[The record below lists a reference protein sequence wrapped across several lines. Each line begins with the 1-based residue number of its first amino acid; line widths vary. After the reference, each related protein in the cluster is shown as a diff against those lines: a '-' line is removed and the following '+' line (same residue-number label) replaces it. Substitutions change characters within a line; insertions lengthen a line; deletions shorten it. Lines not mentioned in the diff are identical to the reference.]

1 MKHRQHTEHCN
12 VTLLYP
18 AVIPMHVPLSSNS
31 GTVIISFVFQYLT
44 CLENSETV
52 YIGLSVIVR
61 ECMALT
67 PKKKKRKLDR
77 FGGKNKNGVVIVD
90 TQLVEKSEK
99 ILDTMD

>member
-1 MKHRQHTEHCN
+1 
-12 VTLLYP
+12 
-18 AVIPMHVPLSSNS
+18 
-31 GTVIISFVFQYLT
+31 
-44 CLENSETV
+44 
-52 YIGLSVIVR
+52 
-61 ECMALT
+61 MALT